1 MNVILRMR
9 WAMAGLVA
17 CLSVARAGAVETA
30 AAEKQ
35 GVIYSVMA
43 PNGAEA
49 GASVTVRLA
58 AMNSGDAAVQVDWP
72 EAIDVRVVATDG
84 VVTSVLARRQGVG
97 AASRRVEAGAFA
109 MEQYELRLPVE
120 RTGMAV
126 LVARGGRTAIEIAPA
141 RGASER
147 VAERSS
153 RPGAAGGL
161 SRDAKAGDEQ
171 ATRRPPTNLGRAP
184 AAAAIQ
190 RTFADRLAPHEPIY
204 FIYGPDA
211 PAAKFQVSF
220 KCKLLDFR
228 DVAPQRLMRT
238 LHLGYTQRSL
248 WNIDGESSPFYDTS
262 YMPELMYEALTPHPE
277 DSERWFTW
285 LGVQA
290 AFKHESNGRDGP
302 VSRSLNMLYARP
314 VFAFGDLEGWHLLV
328 MPEVFGYVG
337 TLEDNPD
344 IEEYR
349 GFGKLSL
356 VLGRNDGPSLMAS
369 LWAGNDFQHPTVQL
383 DLNLPIRTRL
393 LNFETYLI
401 IQYFN
406 GFGESLLSYD
416 QEAESVRAGIS
427 LVR

>member
-1 MNVILRMR
+1 MSGMLRLVV
-9 WAMAGLVA
+9 ALVA
-17 CLSVARAGAVETA
+17 GWSVMRGEGTAPPSAGE
-30 AAEKQ
+30 EK
-35 GVIYSVMA
+35 VIYSVVA
-43 PNGAEA
+43 PGRVEA
-49 GASVTVRLA
+49 GAVVAVRVA
-58 AMNSGDAAVQVDWP
+58 AMNAGEADVEVAWP
-72 EAIDVRVVATDG
+72 ETIDVRVVAAGGTETSARATRRG
-84 VVTSVLARRQGVG
+84 ATARERVT
-97 AASRRVEAGAFA
+97 AGAFA
-109 MEQYELRLPVE
+109 LREYEVRLPSEKAGIAMLEV
-120 RTGMAV
+120 
-126 LVARGGRTAIEIAPA
+126 RGGRTAMEILPA
-141 RGASER
+141 RVGQDPGAT
-147 VAERSS
+147 VADTGERSKEES
-153 RPGAAGGL
+153 
-161 SRDAKAGDEQ
+161 

-184 AAAAIQ
+184 AASAIQ
-190 RTFADRLAPHEPIY
+190 RTFANRLAPHEPIY

-220 KCKLLDFR
+220 KYKLLDFR
-228 DVAPQRLMRT
+228 DVAPQRMART
-238 LHLGYTQRSL
+238 LHLAYTQRSL
-248 WNIDGESSPFYDTS
+248 WDIDGVSSPFYDTS
-262 YMPELMYEALTPHPE
+262 YMPEVMYEALAPRPE

-314 VFAFGDLEGWHLLV
+314 VFAFGNLDGWHLLA
-328 MPEVFGYVG
+328 MPEVFAYVG

-356 VLGRNDGPSLMAS
+356 VFGKNDGPSLMAT

-383 DLNLPIRTRL
+383 DFNLPIRTRL
-393 LNFETYLI
+393 LNFETYLL

-416 QEAESVRAGIS
+416 QESETVRAGIS